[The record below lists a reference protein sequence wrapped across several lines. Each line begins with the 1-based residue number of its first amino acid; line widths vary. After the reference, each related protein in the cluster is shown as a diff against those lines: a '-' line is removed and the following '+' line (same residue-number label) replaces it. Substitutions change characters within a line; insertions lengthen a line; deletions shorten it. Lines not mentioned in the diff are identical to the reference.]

1 MAIKVID
8 LELDNA
14 GIEEIR
20 AEVSVL
26 CHCDSPYIIRYYESY
41 LIGSKLWIVMDY
53 CGLGSLRQI
62 IVKNDMDCVF
72 INDLGCR
79 GTGV

>member
-8 LELDNA
+8 LEVDNA

-62 IVKNDMDCVF
+62 LVCFVLTFSI
-72 INDLGCR
+72 
-79 GTGV
+79 